1 LFAAVYAWL
10 LLGQMPSPAEFTGG
24 AFMLAGVVLV
34 RVDEARRRA
43 LTDTERL
50 LTTAEVIA
58 ALKD

>member
-1 LFAAVYAWL
+1 MYAWL